1 MQPGVCMIDCNWD
14 GRNPPRTPCIHG
26 LDISGQAGQLQLA
39 RDQSTLVQCQHQI
52 TFDLVK

>member
-1 MQPGVCMIDCNWD
+1 MIDCNWD
-14 GRNPPRTPCIHG
+14 GRNPPRTQCIHG

-52 TFDLVK
+52 TLNHI